1 MKRLKK
7 ILSIYKAHAKCTL
20 QPNTFC
26 ATGDATKVM
35 ADHRAI
41 CAGVKQAKATLL
53 GEGSAT
59 RREVKH
65 VRWERPPE
73 GWWKMNVDGVA
84 SKGTRK
90 GGTGGVLRDC
100 WDRRE
105 SRFVM
110 SVSFADNISVEL
122 WGMFKGLALVWASG
136 QKKIIL
142 ETDSK
147 AGIELVRVVGRESS
161 YHNMVCQIRNYVNR
175 DWECHL

>member
-84 SKGTRK
+84 SKGTHRA
-90 GGTGGVLRDC
+90 GADGVLRDRWGW
-100 WDRRE
+100 WD
-105 SRFVM
+105 SGFII
-110 SVSFADNISVEL
+110 SVGFTDNILAKL
-122 WGMFKGLALVWASG
+122 WGMLKGL
-136 QKKIIL
+136 
-142 ETDSK
+142 
-147 AGIELVRVVGRESS
+147 ELA
-161 YHNMVCQIRNYVNR
+161 
-175 DWECHL
+175 